1 MKPQLFAFVSTLLC
15 VCNIPL
21 ASSAYRDHTYLIYEF
36 PNDTWVENIAARSN
50 GELLLSIV
58 GKPQLF
64 AIDPSAPSPRQPV
77 LIHEFT
83 GFLDVFGIAEY
94 QTDKFA
100 VLTGNFS
107 LETGDLGIG
116 SWAVWSVD
124 LTGVEISLQD
134 GDTVSFPGPKI
145 TKITDIPAAHFLNG
159 LSLLSPE
166 QQTLLIGDINAGV
179 IYRLDIGSGDYEI
192 VLNDTFTAPVPTPPF
207 PISGVDGLH
216 VRNGSELFFS
226 NFGKQQLYK
235 VAINEDG
242 TPAGPV
248 VTVAN
253 TLSTLDEYDDFTF
266 DCDGNIFI
274 TTGGGNSIEKISTD
288 GLQQVIIAGNVN
300 STALAEPTSCV
311 FGRGLND
318 RNVLYVVTGGGLAL
332 PVNGDVIMGGQLVAI
347 KTNTNGSA
355 C

>member
-1 MKPQLFAFVSTLLC
+1 MKFA
-15 VCNIPL
+15 PL
-21 ASSAYRDHTYLIYEF
+21 ASFCILLCTTKVTLANSASLDHTHLIYEF

-50 GELLLSIV
+50 GDLLLSII
-58 GKPQLF
+58 GRPQLF
-64 AIDPSAPSPRQPV
+64 AIDPSASSPKQPV

-94 QTDKFA
+94 QADKFA

-107 LETGDLGIG
+107 LESGDLGIG

-124 LTGVEISLQD
+124 LNGVNISPRNGESTPFSAPL
-134 GDTVSFPGPKI
+134 VA
-145 TKITDIPAAHFLNG
+145 KITDVPAAYFLNG
-159 LSLLSPE
+159 LSLLSQK

-179 IYRLDIGSGDYEI
+179 IYRLDIVSGDYEI

-226 NFGKQQLYK
+226 NVGKQQLYK
-235 VAINEDG
+235 VPINEDG

-248 VTVAN
+248 VTVAT

-266 DCDGNIFI
+266 DCAGNIFI
-274 TTGGGNSIEKISTD
+274 TTGGGNSIEMISAD
-288 GLQQVIIAGNVN
+288 GRQQIVIAGNVN
-300 STALAEPTSCV
+300 STAMAEPTSCT
-311 FGRGLND
+311 FGRGLYD
-318 RNVLYVVTGGGLAL
+318 KNVLYVVTGGGLAL
-332 PVNGDVIMGGQLVAI
+332 PVNGDIIVGGQLVAVR
-347 KTNTNGSA
+347 TTSEGSA